1 MRIAINPNKS
11 LFMKKVVILFIVS
24 FCFVTLFAQHI
35 SFVGIQLGQ
44 SEQVVDRMLR
54 QKGFQYVGVNNVM
67 QTKMYNGTFWKF
79 QDTRLNTEV
88 EDGRVTAITLC
99 PAYDRYNQMSDFT
112 YLVSSLDK
120 KYGNHKAISSFF
132 KASDL
137 AGNDGYY
144 WKTSGGYIVSY
155 YAYNS
160 ITGKILISIDYL
172 DRTNK
177 RIVLESG
184 RKRNTDDDL

>member
-1 MRIAINPNKS
+1 
-11 LFMKKVVILFIVS
+11 MKKVVILFIVS

-99 PAYDRYNQMSDFT
+99 PAYNTYNQKSDFT
-112 YLVSSLDK
+112 NLVQSLDK
-120 KYGNHKAISSFF
+120 KYGRHRLISDFF
-132 KASDL
+132 KVSDL
-137 AGNDGYY
+137 AGTDGFY
-144 WKTSGGYIVSY
+144 WIISGGYIVSY
-155 YAYNS
+155 YAQNS

-177 RIVLESG
+177 RIILENG
-184 RKRNTDDDL
+184 RRRNTNNDL